1 MSNFSDLVI
10 KSRWAI
16 IATVTILTLF
26 FAYQLLSI
34 KIDSNIVNSLP
45 KDDPDASLFR
55 AVGNRFGSNEIG
67 MIIIKSDNVLMPN
80 VLEDIA
86 LITDTLSQYP
96 ELIAVTSISNI
107 MNLQVIDDDFQVDNL
122 INNQNR
128 PKTRAQA
135 DSLLKIIAANE
146 MVVGNLISKDGKAAV
161 IMFSYVDSVAVE
173 KVSATLMDRIDKLPI
188 KEEYYFAGAPFMRT
202 YVSKV
207 VRHDMT
213 RIIPISFLVIS
224 LLLFLSFHNLR
235 GIFLPL
241 LTAGLAI
248 VWGMGVFAL
257 LGIKLSMVSNNVPII
272 ILAVGTADAIHILNR
287 VNHCKEKNQATA
299 IRLSMNVILV
309 PLILTTLTTM
319 VGFMSFIFGAYL
331 NLIRD
336 FGILATLGTFFAGV
350 LAITFVPAILSTL
363 PHQELKKKKSN
374 KISKINKYL
383 LKPLSK
389 KVVEQPRKVVIIWVI
404 IFVLSL
410 GGIFML
416 KRSVSV
422 AGYFKK
428 EHPVSKSEK
437 ILSEKFGGTKPV
449 FIVFKGDI
457 QNPKTL
463 HAMMDLEEYMKK
475 SPLIGSTQSIA
486 DIIRNL
492 NFIIQGQNQVPDD
505 ESSIGQLWFM
515 LGDQENLSHL
525 VTEDLDQ
532 ALIIAKFQD
541 QGATS
546 TIDLRNYMQSY
557 FNENSLEDYSV
568 QMTGMPFV
576 NAKLSDNLLYSQ
588 IMSLSVALVLV
599 MIIVSLMLKSI
610 RKGLFASLP
619 IVVTIGIM
627 YGMMGYTG
635 IPLNIVTVLV
645 ASIAM
650 GIGIDYSIHFF
661 SHFNDARKRGK
672 HIEQAIVESI
682 NISGKAIIINFVS
695 VSLGFGVLI
704 FSDLIAMIY
713 FGIIIALSMLGAS
726 MGALTLLPSML
737 LLEHKKDK

>member
-10 KSRWAI
+10 KSKWAI
-16 IATVTILTLF
+16 ISIVTVLTLF

-34 KIDSNIVNSLP
+34 KVDSNIVNSLP
-45 KDDPDASLFR
+45 KDDPEASLFR
-55 AVGNRFGSNEIG
+55 AVGKRFGSNEIG
-67 MIIIKSDNVLMPN
+67 MIIVKSDNVLMPN
-80 VLEDIA
+80 VLKDIA
-86 LITDTLSQYP
+86 LVTDTLSEFP
-96 ELIAVTSISNI
+96 ELTAVTSITNI
-107 MNLQVIDDDFQVDNL
+107 MNLQVVDDDFQVDNL
-122 INNQNR
+122 INDLNR
-128 PKTRAQA
+128 PKTRTQA

-146 MVVGNLISKDGKAAV
+146 MVTGNLISKDGTAAV
-161 IMFSYVDSVAVE
+161 VMFSYLDSVAVE
-173 KVSATLMDRIDKLPI
+173 KVSANLMERIEKLPI

-213 RIIPISFLVIS
+213 RLIPIAFLVIS

-235 GIFLPL
+235 GVFLPL

-287 VNHCKEKNQATA
+287 VNHCREKNQATA
-299 IRLSMNVILV
+299 VRLSMNVILV

-336 FGILATLGTFFAGV
+336 FGILASLGTFFAGV
-350 LAITFVPAILSTL
+350 LAITFVPAILATL
-363 PHQELKKKKSN
+363 PHHELKKKKTNSP
-374 KISKINKYL
+374 SKINTL
-383 LKPLSK
+383 LLEPLSK
-389 KVVEQPRKVVIIWVI
+389 IVVAQPRKVVLIWII
-404 IFVLSL
+404 IFALSI

-437 ILSEKFGGTKPV
+437 ILAEKFGGTKPV

-457 QNPKTL
+457 QSAEVL
-463 HAMMDLEEYMKK
+463 HAMMDMEEYMKK

-492 NFIIQGQNQVPDD
+492 NFIIQGQNQIPDD
-505 ESSIGQLWFM
+505 ESTIGQLWFM
-515 LGDQENLSHL
+515 LGDQENLNHL
-525 VTEDLDQ
+525 ITEDLDQ

-541 QGATS
+541 QGAHS
-546 TIDLRNYMQSY
+546 TIDLENYMQSY
-557 FNENSLEDYSV
+557 FDKHQSEDYSI

-588 IMSLSVALVLV
+588 IMSLSVALFLV

-661 SHFNDARKRGK
+661 SHFNDARKSGK
-672 HIEQAIVESI
+672 PIEQAIVESI

-713 FGIIIALSMLGAS
+713 FGIIIALSMFGAS

>member
-1 MSNFSDLVI
+1 MDNFSKFVI
-10 KSRWAI
+10 NSKWAI
-16 IATVTILTLF
+16 IAVVSILTVF
-26 FAYQLLSI
+26 FAYQILSI
-34 KIDSNIVNSLP
+34 KVDSNIVNSLP
-45 KDDPDASLFR
+45 KDDPEASLFR
-55 AVGNRFGSNEIG
+55 AVGDRFGSNEIG

-80 VLEDIA
+80 VLHDIT
-86 LITDTLSQYP
+86 LITDTLSEIHQ
-96 ELIAVTSISNI
+96 LTAVTSISNI
-107 MNLQVIDDDFQVDNL
+107 MNLQVIDDDFEINNL
-122 INNQNR
+122 INNENIPQNR
-128 PKTRAQA
+128 KQA
-135 DSLLKIIAANE
+135 DSLLRIISVNE

-161 IMFSYVDSVAVE
+161 IMFSYIDSVAVE
-173 KVSATLMDRIDKLPI
+173 KVSAALMDRIDKLPI
-188 KEEYYFAGAPFMRT
+188 REQYYFAGAPFMRT

-207 VRHDMT
+207 VKHDMT
-213 RIIPISFLVIS
+213 RLIPISFLVIS

-287 VNHCKEKNQATA
+287 VNHSKEKSQKKAVQ
-299 IRLSMNVILV
+299 LSLNIILV

-319 VGFMSFIFGAYL
+319 VGFLSFVFGAYL
-331 NLIRD
+331 SLIRD
-336 FGILATLGTFFAGV
+336 FGILASLGTFFAGI
-350 LAITFVPAILSTL
+350 LAITFVPAILAAL
-363 PHQELKKKKSN
+363 PLKKPN
-374 KISKINKYL
+374 KHDTEKPSKITKYL
-383 LKPLSK
+383 LEPLS
-389 KVVEQPRKVVIIWVI
+389 RKVVNHPKRIIVVWII

-410 GGIFML
+410 GGIFNL

-422 AGYFKK
+422 AGYFKN

-437 ILSEKFGGTKPV
+437 ILAEEFGGTKPV

-457 QNPKTL
+457 QSPIVLN
-463 HAMMDLEEYMKK
+463 AMIDLEEYLKK
-475 SPLIGSTQSIA
+475 SPLIGSTQSVA
-486 DIIRNL
+486 DVIKNL
-492 NFIIQGQNQVPDD
+492 NNIIQAENSIPDD
-505 ESSIGQLWFM
+505 ESIIGQLWFM
-515 LGDQENLSHL
+515 LSQQENMNHL

-541 QGATS
+541 LGANS
-546 TIDLRNYMQSY
+546 TIDLENYMHTYLDNHKSD
-557 FNENSLEDYSV
+557 EYSI

-576 NAKLSDNLLYSQ
+576 NAKLSDNLLFSQ
-588 IMSLSVALVLV
+588 IMSLSVALTLV
-599 MIIVSLMLKSI
+599 MIIVSLMLKSV

-619 IVVTIGIM
+619 IIVTIGIM
-627 YGMMGYTG
+627 YGMMGYSG

-661 SHFNDARKRGK
+661 SHFNDERKNGK
-672 HIEQAIVESI
+672 SMEEAITQSV
-682 NISGKAIIINFVS
+682 NISGKAIIINFIS

-737 LLEHKKDK
+737 LLENKKDK

>member
-1 MSNFSDLVI
+1 MNTFSDFVI
-10 KSRWAI
+10 KSKWAI
-16 IATVTILTLF
+16 ISIVTVLTLF

-34 KIDSNIVNSLP
+34 KVDSNIVNSLP
-45 KDDPDASLFR
+45 KDDPEASLFR
-55 AVGNRFGSNEIG
+55 AVGDRFGSNEIG
-67 MIIIKSDNVLMPN
+67 MIIVKSDNVLMPN
-80 VLEDIA
+80 TLKDIA
-86 LITDTLSQYP
+86 LITDSLSEFP
-96 ELIAVTSISNI
+96 ELTAITSITNI
-107 MNLQVIDDDFQVDNL
+107 MNLQVVDDDFQVDNL
-122 INNQNR
+122 INDNNR

-135 DSLLKIIAANE
+135 DSLLKKISSNE
-146 MVVGNLISKDGKAAV
+146 MVSGNLISKDGKAAV
-161 IMFSYVDSVAVE
+161 IMFSYLDSVAVE
-173 KVSATLMDRIDKLPI
+173 KVSAKLMDEIEKLPI
-188 KEEYYFAGAPFMRT
+188 NEEYYFAGAPFMRT

-213 RIIPISFLVIS
+213 RLIPIAFLVIS

-235 GIFLPL
+235 GVFLPL

-248 VWGMGVFAL
+248 VWGMGIFAL

-287 VNHCKEKNQATA
+287 VNHCREKNQATA
-299 IRLSMNVILV
+299 VRLSMNVILV

-319 VGFMSFIFGAYL
+319 VGFLSFIFGAYL

-336 FGILATLGTFFAGV
+336 FGILASLGTFFAGL
-350 LAITFVPAILSTL
+350 LAITFVPAILATL
-363 PHQELKKKKSN
+363 PHQELKKKS
-374 KISKINKYL
+374 SKVSRINTL
-383 LKPLSK
+383 FLEPLSK
-389 KVVEQPRKVVIIWVI
+389 KVIAQPRRIVVIWII
-404 IFVLSL
+404 IFALSL

-428 EHPVSKSEK
+428 DHPVSKSEK
-437 ILSEKFGGTKPV
+437 ILADKFGGTKPI
-449 FIVFKGDI
+449 FIVFKGNI
-457 QNPKTL
+457 QSPEVLK
-463 HAMMDLEEYMKK
+463 AMMDMEEYMMK

-492 NFIIQGQNQVPDD
+492 NFIIQGQNKIPDD
-505 ESSIGQLWFM
+505 ASTIGQLWFM
-515 LGDQENLSHL
+515 LGDQENLDHL
-525 VTEDLDQ
+525 ITEDMDQ
-532 ALIIAKFQD
+532 ALVIAKFQD
-541 QGATS
+541 QGAHS
-546 TIDLRNYMQSY
+546 TMEIKEYMQSY
-557 FNENSLEDYSV
+557 FDVHKSANYSV

-588 IMSLSVALVLV
+588 IMSLSVALFLV

-661 SHFNDARKRGK
+661 SHFNEARKNGK
-672 HIEQAIVESI
+672 SIEHAIVESI

-713 FGIIIALSMLGAS
+713 FGIIIALSMFGAS

>member
-16 IATVTILTLF
+16 IATVAILTVF

-67 MIIIKSDNVLMPN
+67 MIIIKSDNVLMPS

-96 ELIAVTSISNI
+96 ELIAVNSISNI
-107 MNLQVIDDDFQVDNL
+107 MNLQIIDGDFQVDNL

-135 DSLLKIIAANE
+135 DSLLEIITANE

-161 IMFSYVDSVAVE
+161 IIFSYIDSVAVE

-188 KEEYYFAGAPFMRT
+188 KEEYYYAGAPFMRT

-207 VRHDMT
+207 VRHDMM
-213 RIIPISFLVIS
+213 RIIPISFLIIS

-299 IRLSMNVILV
+299 VRLSMNVILI

-350 LAITFVPAILSTL
+350 LAITFVPALLSSL
-363 PHQELKKKKSN
+363 PHQELKKKKSD

-383 LKPLSK
+383 LEPLSK

-404 IFVLSL
+404 IFALSL

-428 EHPVSKSEK
+428 EHPVSKSEE
-437 ILSEKFGGTKPV
+437 ILAEKFGGTKPV

-457 QNPKTL
+457 QSPKTL

-546 TIDLRNYMQSY
+546 TIDLKNYMQSY
-557 FNENSLEDYSV
+557 FKENNLEDYSV

-713 FGIIIALSMLGAS
+713 FGIIIALSMLGES